1 MLCTQIKFIE
11 FTQNIVYSRIAFV
24 YLFVLISISH
34 RFFSFCCLYISLSLI
49 ALTNNY
55 IGILNLG
62 GDVVTNVIF
71 GGAYMKDYTS

>member
-1 MLCTQIKFIE
+1 MYP
-11 FTQNIVYSRIAFV
+11 NIVYLVHTEHRIAFV

-34 RFFSFCCLYISLSLI
+34 TFFSFCCFYISISLI
-49 ALTNNY
+49 ALNNNY